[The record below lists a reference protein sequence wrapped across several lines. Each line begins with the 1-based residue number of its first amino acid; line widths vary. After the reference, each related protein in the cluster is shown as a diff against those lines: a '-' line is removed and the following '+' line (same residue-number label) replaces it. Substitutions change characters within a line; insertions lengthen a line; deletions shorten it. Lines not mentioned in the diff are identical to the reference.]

1 MPKVRAALH
10 IAQPTIAAAIS
21 CQSNVASLISFNTE
35 RMKVINAPAIESS
48 NHFQPVASCCSAKAA
63 VEHAAINPPMPRC
76 AYLSICI
83 ILFFWVSWERSGR
96 ADNLKSRCAS
106 GVSSRVSLPLC
117 GSKCQG
123 ALFIGVVASTTLQPR
138 FYSRAAFPRRFTT
151 YKQDSS

>member
-21 CQSNVASLISFNTE
+21 CQSNVASLISFTTE

-83 ILFFWVSWERSGR
+83 ILFFGGFVGAVGASRQPQKSMRERRFLAGFAPFMR
-96 ADNLKSRCAS
+96 FKMSRCA
-106 GVSSRVSLPLC
+106 
-117 GSKCQG
+117 
-123 ALFIGVVASTTLQPR
+123 
-138 FYSRAAFPRRFTT
+138 FYWGGGKYDLATAFL
-151 YKQDSS
+151 